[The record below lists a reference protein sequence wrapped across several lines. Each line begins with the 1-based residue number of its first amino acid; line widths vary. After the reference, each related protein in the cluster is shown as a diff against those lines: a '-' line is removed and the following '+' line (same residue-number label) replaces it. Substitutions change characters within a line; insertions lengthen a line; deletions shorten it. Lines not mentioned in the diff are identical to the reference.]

1 LKCIKSFRYAL
12 KKESGKVLIIR
23 NQNFHACRHHSSEE
37 ERDKCDRCDK
47 ETRESPNRV
56 QKRINKEEDDDI
68 EKLKSIF
75 KKLGFTDIK
84 GGTEPFVQKDKSKKE
99 MIKLLEQV
107 AQADFSDDY
116 CFICVILSCGK
127 DGVIFCKDDSQDGN
141 SSTRYPT
148 PSMMLP
154 VSELQECLKGDKCQG
169 LLMKPKI
176 FLLQLE
182 PVQTNTTDPMTQ
194 GSKEEPTTPLKIPR
208 EADFL
213 IYNCETAFVPH
224 TGIKAWIQ
232 GLNEH
237 VVGKKE
243 PLEIQRL
250 LTRMNN
256 IVRSYYEKKEG
267 ISVELPCV
275 TSLLTKE
282 VYLGK

>member
-1 LKCIKSFRYAL
+1 MSERRYAM
-12 KKESGKVLIIR
+12 KKKSGKVLIIR
-23 NQNFHACRHHSSEE
+23 NQNFHTCRDQSSEE
-37 ERDKCDRCDK
+37 RDRRDK
-47 ETRESPNRV
+47 ETRGAPHSVSER
-56 QKRINKEEDDDI
+56 I
-68 EKLKSIF
+68 EKEDADIKELVHKF
-75 KKLGFTDIK
+75 TELGFTDIY
-84 GGTEPFVQKDKSKKE
+84 GGTDKFEQKDKSKKE
-99 MIKLLEQV
+99 MIELLKQA
-107 AQADFSDDY
+107 AQKDFTDDY
-116 CFICVILSCGK
+116 CFICVILSFGK
-127 DGVIFCKDDSQDGN
+127 DGVIICKDDSRDGN
-141 SSTRYPT
+141 SSIRNPT

-182 PVQTNTTDPMTQ
+182 PVPRDTKDDTHRR
-194 GSKEEPTTPLKIPR
+194 KEEPTKLLKIPR

-213 IYNCETAFVPH
+213 IYNCETDF
-224 TGIKAWIQ
+224 GIKAWIQ

-256 IVRSYYEKKEG
+256 IVRKHYEDLG
-267 ISVELPCV
+267 LSSVELPCV

-282 VYLGK
+282 VYLGEKNQQ